1 MVIGINSICLTSDFC
16 RSFFLLLIRL
26 KRCKEDKTIKD
37 FQINNQIRDKEIRVI
52 DSDGTQLGIM
62 SSLDALRLAED
73 RGLDLVKISPQAVPP
88 VCKIIDYGKFK
99 FEMVKKE
106 KEIKK
111 NQKIVTVKEV
121 WLSATIDTNDLKVK
135 AKSAEKFLK
144 SGDKVKVS
152 IRLKGRQ
159 MAHSDIA
166 MGVMTDFFEIVKD
179 FGVMEKQ
186 PLQEGKNITMILA
199 SLEKK

>member
-1 MVIGINSICLTSDFC
+1 MLSVFCLYSKL
-16 RSFFLLLIRL
+16 SL
-26 KRCKEDKTIKD
+26 KLKGFVKEDKTIKD

-62 SSLDALRLAED
+62 TSLEGLRLAED
-73 RGLDLVKISPQAVPP
+73 KGLDLVKISPQAVPP

-121 WLSATIDTNDLKVK
+121 WLSATIDTGDLKVK

-144 SGDKVKVS
+144 GGDKVKVS

-166 MGVMTDFFEIVKD
+166 MRVMNDFYEILKD
-179 FGVMEKQ
+179 FSVMEKQ
-186 PLQEGKNITMILA
+186 PLQEGKNITMILSA
-199 SLEKK
+199 ADKK

>member
-1 MVIGINSICLTSDFC
+1 MKSKAFQT
-16 RSFFLLLIRL
+16 RL
-26 KRCKEDKTIKD
+26 FKEDKIIKD

-62 SSLDALRLAED
+62 TSREGLALAED
-73 RGLDLVKISPQAVPP
+73 KGLDLVKISPQAVPP

-111 NQKIVTVKEV
+111 NQKVVTVKEV
-121 WLSATIDTNDLKVK
+121 WLSATIDTGDLKVK

-166 MGVMTDFFEIVKD
+166 MRVMSDFFELLKD
-179 FGVMEKQ
+179 FSIMEKQ
-186 PLQEGKNITMILA
+186 PLQEGKNITMILSA
-199 SLEKK
+199 AEKK